1 MQLNQ
6 KEQLMLSHY
15 SKLLDEFLF
24 DEYDIL
30 GFLMLIREHIRKSKS
45 YPCIL
50 EFADLIAHH
59 ERDQGLVFDAIK
71 TAKENGYKT
80 SDGKRVIDYKG
91 IDETTWKSEWNQLL
105 TELNISVNK
114 RLLDEITIC
123 ICSLANGSRYYNKK
137 SRYAG
142 ILYLGFTENK
152 IALITT
158 EGERNSLHV
167 TFFVYTGISLN
178 VDRKYDFGKWIGETV
193 RENGSL
199 RMKDDS
205 GDYIF

>member
-6 KEQLMLSHY
+6 KETLMLRHY

-30 GFLMLIREHIRKSKS
+30 GFLMLIRERIRKEKT

-50 EFADLIAHH
+50 EFSDLIAHY
-59 ERDQGLVFDAIK
+59 ERDRGLVFDAIK
-71 TAKENGYKT
+71 TAIDNGYKT
-80 SDGKRVIDYKG
+80 TDGKRIIDYKG
-91 IDETTWKSEWNQLL
+91 IDETTWISEWDGLL

-123 ICSLANGSRYYNKK
+123 ICSLANGSSYYNEK
-137 SRYAG
+137 SRHSG
-142 ILYLGFTENK
+142 IMYLGFSENK
-152 IALITT
+152 IALVTT
-158 EGERNSLHV
+158 EGERNSLHI
-167 TFFVYTGISLN
+167 TFFVYSGISLN

-199 RMKDDS
+199 RMRDKS

>member
-6 KEQLMLSHY
+6 KETLMLRHY

-30 GFLMLIREHIRKSKS
+30 GFLMLIRERIRKEKT

-50 EFADLIAHH
+50 EFSDLIAHY
-59 ERDQGLVFDAIK
+59 ERDRGLVFDAIK
-71 TAKENGYKT
+71 TAIDNGYKT
-80 SDGKRVIDYKG
+80 TDGKRIIDYKG
-91 IDETTWKSEWNQLL
+91 IDETTWISEWDGLL

-123 ICSLANGSRYYNKK
+123 ICSHANGSSYYNEK
-137 SRYAG
+137 SRHSG
-142 ILYLGFTENK
+142 IMYLGFSENK
-152 IALITT
+152 IALVTT
-158 EGERNSLHV
+158 EGERNSLHI
-167 TFFVYTGISLN
+167 TFFVYSGISLN

-199 RMKDDS
+199 RMRDKS

>member
-6 KEQLMLSHY
+6 KETLMLRHY

-30 GFLMLIREHIRKSKS
+30 GFLMLIRERIRKEKT

-50 EFADLIAHH
+50 EFSDLIAHY
-59 ERDQGLVFDAIK
+59 ERDRGLVFDAIK
-71 TAKENGYKT
+71 TAIDNGYKT
-80 SDGKRVIDYKG
+80 TDGKRIIDYKG
-91 IDETTWKSEWNQLL
+91 IDETTWISEWDGLL

-123 ICSLANGSRYYNKK
+123 ICSLANGSSYYNKK
-137 SRYAG
+137 SRHAG
-142 ILYLGFTENK
+142 IMYLGFSENK

-158 EGERNSLHV
+158 EGERKSLHI
-167 TFFVYTGISLN
+167 TFFVYSGISLN

-199 RMKDDS
+199 RMRDNS

>member
-6 KEQLMLSHY
+6 KETLMLRHY

-30 GFLMLIREHIRKSKS
+30 GFLMLIRERIRKEKT

-50 EFADLIAHH
+50 EFSDLIAHY
-59 ERDQGLVFDAIK
+59 ERDRGLVFDAIK
-71 TAKENGYKT
+71 TAIDNGYKT
-80 SDGKRVIDYKG
+80 TDGKRIIDYKG
-91 IDETTWKSEWNQLL
+91 IDETTWISEWDGLL

-123 ICSLANGSRYYNKK
+123 ICSLANGSSYYNEK
-137 SRYAG
+137 SRHSG
-142 ILYLGFTENK
+142 FMYLGFSENK
-152 IALITT
+152 IALVTT
-158 EGERNSLHV
+158 EGERNSLHI
-167 TFFVYTGISLN
+167 TFFVYSGISLN

-199 RMKDDS
+199 RMRDKS